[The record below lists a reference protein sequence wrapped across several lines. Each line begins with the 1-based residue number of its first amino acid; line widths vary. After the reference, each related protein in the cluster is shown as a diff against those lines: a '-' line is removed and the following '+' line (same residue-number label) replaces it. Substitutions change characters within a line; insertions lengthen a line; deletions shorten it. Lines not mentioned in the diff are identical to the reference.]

1 MNKYTFRM
9 MLAMLAALLLSA
21 CGPSEE
27 QKQKAAEAAAAD
39 AKIAAEQA
47 ALVLP
52 RDATDKAAWQKY
64 LTAQVMHFIRL
75 NPTLVKTNH
84 PYMYYVPTG
93 AGADQ
98 QSARKDQLE
107 NVKTTVSRGVLPC
120 NLMAYGGPNSSLTA
134 DLIIEA
140 FKEAGEG
147 SLKGVVVLFVG
158 TRVDYDR
165 VKDAVAKSGAE
176 FEFAE
181 LR

>member
-1 MNKYTFRM
+1 MNKYTFRLI
-9 MLAMLAALLLSA
+9 LALLATLLLSA
-21 CGPSEE
+21 CGPTEE
-27 QKQKAAEAAAAD
+27 QKQKAADDAAAQ
-39 AKIAAEQA
+39 AKLLAEQA

-64 LTAQVMHFIRL
+64 LIAQVTRFMRE

-93 AGADQ
+93 DGADQ
-98 QSARKDQLE
+98 KSARNDQLE
-107 NVKTTVSRGVLPC
+107 NVKTTVGRGVLPG
-120 NLMAYGGPNSSLTA
+120 NLMAYGGPDSGLTA

-140 FKEAGEG
+140 FKEAQEG

-158 TRVDYDR
+158 AKADFDR
-165 VKDAVAKSGAE
+165 VKEGVAKSGADYHY
-176 FEFAE
+176 AE